1 MLPVFERPK
10 MHDVVATRLKNHI
23 IENDLK
29 AGDRLPTEAALAK
42 QFGISR
48 LSLREAT
55 KSLEF
60 LGVVESKPGR
70 GLIVGQ
76 VNLERVTEYLGFHP
90 VWQNATPMQLIET
103 RIVIETGVLPHVMRR
118 MRKDPTIYD
127 SLFEI
132 NASLCQT
139 DDLSRSVEGDIAFH
153 RRLVE
158 SSGLDPLL
166 AINDLLATFFLRF
179 RESVRQAEW
188 QDRADSHQRMIDFLR
203 DGKLT
208 RACREMRQHIES
220 HKAQAGVR

>member
-1 MLPVFERPK
+1 

-76 VNLERVTEYLGFHP
+76 VNLKRVTEYLGFHP
-90 VWQNATPMQLIET
+90 IWQNATPVQLIET
-103 RIVIETGVLPHVMRR
+103 RIVIESGVLPHVMRR
-118 MRKDPTIYD
+118 MRKDSTIYD

-132 NASLCQT
+132 NSDLRQSK
-139 DDLSRSVEGDIAFH
+139 DLSQWVVGDIAFH

-158 SSGLDPLL
+158 SSGLAPLL
-166 AINDLLATFFLRF
+166 AINDLLATFFQRF

-188 QDRADSHQRMIDFLR
+188 EEVADSHQRMIDHLR

-208 RACREMRQHIES
+208 RACRELREHIES
-220 HKAQAGVR
+220 HKVQMGTR

>member
-23 IENDLK
+23 VENDLK
-29 AGDRLPTEAALAK
+29 EGDRLPTEAELAK

-76 VNLERVTEYLGFHP
+76 VNLKRVTEYLGFHP
-90 VWQNATPMQLIET
+90 VWQNATPVQLIET

-118 MRKDPTIYD
+118 MRKDLTIYD

-132 NASLCQT
+132 NSNLRQSK
-139 DDLSRSVEGDIAFH
+139 DLSQWVVGDIAFH

-158 SSGLDPLL
+158 SSGLAPLL
-166 AINDLLATFFLRF
+166 AINDLLATFFQRF

-188 QDRADSHQRMIDFLR
+188 EQVADSHQRMIDHLR

-208 RACREMRQHIES
+208 RACRELREHIES
-220 HKAQAGVR
+220 HKVQSGTR